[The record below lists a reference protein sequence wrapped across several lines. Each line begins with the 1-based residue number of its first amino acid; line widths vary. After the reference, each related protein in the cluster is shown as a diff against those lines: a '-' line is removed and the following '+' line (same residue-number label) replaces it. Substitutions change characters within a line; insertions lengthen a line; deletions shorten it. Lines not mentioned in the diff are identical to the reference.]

1 MSVTE
6 MDSELN
12 LLKQRLAF
20 LEEQKRIQ
28 IEKEAEKKANPM
40 KVLEVIIDEKKKQIA
55 QNTKVPLARFYD
67 QEKLSM
73 LEPIFH
79 MLQDIQKR
87 LDVLENK

>member
-28 IEKEAEKKANPM
+28 IEKEAEKK
-40 KVLEVIIDEKKKQIA
+40 VSHI
-55 QNTKVPLARFYD
+55 RY
-67 QEKLSM
+67 
-73 LEPIFH
+73 
-79 MLQDIQKR
+79 
-87 LDVLENK
+87 